1 MTRHRKKEEWIAE
14 ILDAAADEIAEN
26 GYVNLT
32 MEAVAARTALSKGGV
47 YRFFANKR
55 EVALALYTQ
64 CYDEHLDFDID
75 EVVGWGLP
83 ISETIFRVIFGQHD
97 PKAFPR
103 VQKVWVQLAPEA
115 MRDEGFR
122 SARGRSLA
130 LLLQKIG
137 TLALRLVVRD
147 GHEIPAKFGD
157 TLETALLLGVALM
170 EGLVFQG
177 STGTSFEKQAEL
189 VKRFVDIMVAEA
201 LGVTP

>member
-14 ILDAAADEIAEN
+14 ILDAAADEIADN
-26 GYVNLT
+26 GYVNFT

-55 EVALALYTQ
+55 EVALALYTL

-75 EVVGWGLP
+75 EVVGWGQP

-97 PKAFPR
+97 PETFPR

-122 SARGRSLA
+122 IARSRSLA

-147 GHEIPAKFGD
+147 GREIPAKFGD

-189 VKRFVDIMVAEA
+189 VKRFVDIMVSEA
-201 LGVTP
+201 LGGTP